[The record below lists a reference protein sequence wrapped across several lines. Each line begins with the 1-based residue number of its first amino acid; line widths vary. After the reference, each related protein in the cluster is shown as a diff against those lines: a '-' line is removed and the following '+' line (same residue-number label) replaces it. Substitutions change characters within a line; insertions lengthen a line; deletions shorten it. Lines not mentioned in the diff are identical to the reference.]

1 MDIQRINTYDDP
13 RFSTA
18 ALRQHGCYLV
28 DGQIAEVLILSA
40 DTARITGAPEA
51 ALPELIEAFRFH
63 APHIT
68 RFVDEQGTL
77 VCVFPPRKLLTIPL
91 TDIQPSQFYVD
102 EEKLAAVASF
112 IHAPEDIIIQVLP
125 HKGRFIALDGHT
137 RLYYAMRHGW
147 AHVCA
152 VTETSDEY
160 IHAFVAEAQQRGIRT
175 PEDMALLSHA
185 EYEVQWNQF
194 CDDFF
199 AQMEVTP

>member
-40 DTARITGAPEA
+40 DTARITGAA
-51 ALPELIEAFRFH
+51 CPELIEAFRFH

-68 RFVDEQGTL
+68 RFVDEADNTL
-77 VCVFPPRKLLTIPL
+77 ADFPPRELLTLPVAA
-91 TDIQPSQFYVD
+91 IQPSQFFVD
-102 EEKLAAVASF
+102 EDKLAAVADF

-125 HKGRFIALDGHT
+125 HGSRFIALDGHT
-137 RLYYAMRHGW
+137 RLYLAVQRGWTHVRAMVED
-147 AHVCA
+147 ADD
-152 VTETSDEY
+152 S
-160 IHAFVAEAQQRGIRT
+160 IHAFVDEAQRRGILT
-175 PEDMALLSHA
+175 PADMTLLPHA
-185 EYEVQWNQF
+185 AYEIQWNQF

-199 AQMEVTP
+199 AQMEVSP